1 MATRLK
7 YYNLFVKLT
16 KWKVYNVFYIEQGN
30 KRGVY
35 ETHGGTLQHL
45 YQPYETC
52 MSSCNLHFLHEAAT
66 VIFMGIFFQRNVS

>member
-1 MATRLK
+1 M
-7 YYNLFVKLT
+7 
-16 KWKVYNVFYIEQGN
+16 FYIEQGN

-45 YQPYETC
+45 YQLYETC

-66 VIFMGIFFQRNVS
+66 VIFMEIFFQRNVS